1 MTDQPLPPRPIA
13 ESEMTLSTLMQPVHS
28 NSLGNVH
35 GGVLLKLCDECGGI
49 VAARHARRPAVTVT
63 VDSVTFDKPVRI
75 GQLLLIHGRV
85 TWVGRTTVE
94 VELQVETEDLIT
106 GKVTHTNSAYFVY
119 VALDEERRPTPV
131 PPLKLETEEEHRRF
145 QEGEMRQSMRL
156 ARRESRK
163 AQKSRKLG

>member
-1 MTDQPLPPRPIA
+1 MSDQTHLPRTIA

-75 GQLLLIHGRV
+75 GQLLLIHGCI
-85 TWVGRTTVE
+85 TWVGRTTIE
-94 VELQVETEDLIT
+94 VELRVETENLIT
-106 GKVTHTNSAYFVY
+106 GEVEHTNSAYFVY
-119 VALDEERRPTPV
+119 VALDENRRPTPV
-131 PPLKLETEEEHRRF
+131 PPLKLETEDERRRF
-145 QEGEMRQSMRL
+145 QEGEMRQSIRL
-156 ARRESRK
+156 ARREFRK
-163 AQKSRKLG
+163 AQGARKSE